1 MEKKNNKVSKK
12 FTILIVVLSI
22 IFLTGIIIAFVIF
35 NNTPEKVVNKTLD
48 GGEVSLSYSDESNV
62 FTINTLTPT
71 SDITGKK
78 FDSVDKYFDFT
89 VSTYFDEA
97 DEIEYE
103 IYVKNVTDNDMIKNS
118 DIKVYL
124 EKQKKGTYKSVFEP
138 NLFVPIEKKSKLGTD
153 TDSMIL
159 YNEVKNDDSSDNY
172 RLRMWAADTSKVDIT
187 KVKDFSVEI
196 GINAI
201 AR

>member
-12 FTILIVVLSI
+12 FTILIVALSI
-22 IFLTGIIIAFVIF
+22 LFLTGIIIAFVIF

-78 FDSVDKYFDFT
+78 FDIVDKYFDFT

>member
-22 IFLTGIIIAFVIF
+22 LFLIGIIIAFVIF

-97 DEIEYE
+97 EEIEYE

>member
-22 IFLTGIIIAFVIF
+22 LFLTGIIIAFVIF

-78 FDSVDKYFDFT
+78 FDIVDKYFDFT

>member
-22 IFLTGIIIAFVIF
+22 LFLIGIIIAFVIF

-89 VSTYFDEA
+89 VTTYFDEA
-97 DEIEYE
+97 EEIEYE

>member
-22 IFLTGIIIAFVIF
+22 LFLTGIIIAFVIF

>member
-1 MEKKNNKVSKK
+1 
-12 FTILIVVLSI
+12 
-22 IFLTGIIIAFVIF
+22 
-35 NNTPEKVVNKTLD
+35 
-48 GGEVSLSYSDESNV
+48 
-62 FTINTLTPT
+62 
-71 SDITGKK
+71 
-78 FDSVDKYFDFT
+78 
-89 VSTYFDEA
+89 
-97 DEIEYE
+97 
-103 IYVKNVTDNDMIKNS
+103 MIKNS

-124 EKQKKGTYKSVFEP
+124 EKQKKGTYISVFEP